1 MEAYFANN
9 LYKILQA
16 SFRESFSVVMLYQKA
31 EFFTGFRSLES
42 MGLGKILI
50 QKVWGILTPVGQWVL
65 RRKETHKHWE
75 FCMTY
80 ASLPPTQ

>member
-1 MEAYFANN
+1 MKHCNNSLSHHWSTKKKAFCMEAYFANN

-50 QKVWGILTPVGQWVL
+50 QKV
-65 RRKETHKHWE
+65 
-75 FCMTY
+75 
-80 ASLPPTQ
+80 

>member
-16 SFRESFSVVMLYQKA
+16 SFRESFGVVMLYQKA

-50 QKVWGILTPVGQWVL
+50 QKV
-65 RRKETHKHWE
+65 
-75 FCMTY
+75 
-80 ASLPPTQ
+80 